1 MSAIHEDC
9 SHYFENDLKS
19 RRCWN
24 QIIYVDHPETY
35 CLRDKLCEVAY
46 TVNREVNIFFLLFFN
61 SYSEYFKRYMC
72 LGYFVLVSVCAKI
85 HPFIPES
92 LIYFSTQTSQ
102 LRIGGDYDWPLSIL
116 QDYHG
121 PDQAAR
127 LSFMNHFG
135 IFLEHIVHEQVFSVL
150 PGFVVKYQLDTA
162 IL

>member
-1 MSAIHEDC
+1 
-9 SHYFENDLKS
+9 
-19 RRCWN
+19 
-24 QIIYVDHPETY
+24 
-35 CLRDKLCEVAY
+35 
-46 TVNREVNIFFLLFFN
+46 
-61 SYSEYFKRYMC
+61 MC

-121 PDQAAR
+121 PDQAAQ

-135 IFLEHIVHEQVFSVL
+135 IFLEHVVHQQVFSVL
-150 PGFVVKYQLDTA
+150 PRFVVKYQLDTA
-162 IL
+162 IILLQLLITTGPHADSFVGVLHLVLHGTKP